1 MAKNVF
7 GASMN
12 NIVGV
17 KIKEAEYFNILKQVK
32 RDLIEENDSDE
43 EIVKKA
49 KKRISKIHDSVK
61 VYPPVKEQKERVK
74 DLLYVQIRAE
84 FLKNRD
90 CVQ

>member
-49 KKRISKIHDSVK
+49 KKRIKKIQDSVK